1 MKGKVRERYLA
12 PNPLSGIMLSLV
24 LALTSGAPPKI
35 ILSVSE
41 WLRWLEVKLAH
52 GEEQPSRR

>member
-41 WLRWLEVKLAH
+41 WLEVKLAH